1 MEKSGNPHNGGN
13 SVEAKILDA
22 ALFRLA
28 FERKITLDQAR
39 IIKHLHENGMRS
51 AQQISKEFKLGRE
64 ETAESLIALT
74 RLGLLKF
81 QYDLFYTQNL
91 AEKISELISPEENPK
106 KEKLALIER

>member
-1 MEKSGNPHNGGN
+1 MET
-13 SVEAKILDA
+13 KILDA

-28 FERKITLDQAR
+28 FERRITLEQAR
-39 IIKHLHENGMRS
+39 IAKHVHENGIRS
-51 AQQISKEFKLGRE
+51 AQQISKELKLGRE

-74 RLGLLKF
+74 RQGLLKS

-91 AEKISELISPEENPK
+91 AEKIAELISREETPK